1 MKHIGMSYQDVLF
14 CPTYERRFY
23 LQMLINE
30 ANKKNELIEEA
41 QQTRANSGGRGSRN
55 TRIGGDQLKAR
66 LQSGEI
72 PND

>member
-1 MKHIGMSYQDVLF
+1 MKHIGMSYQDDLF

-41 QQTRANSGGRGSRN
+41 QQTRASSGGRGSRN